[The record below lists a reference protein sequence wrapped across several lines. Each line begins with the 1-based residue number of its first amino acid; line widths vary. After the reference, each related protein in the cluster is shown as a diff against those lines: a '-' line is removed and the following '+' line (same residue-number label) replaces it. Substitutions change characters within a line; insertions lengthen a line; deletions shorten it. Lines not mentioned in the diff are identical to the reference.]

1 MSQPYISNKI
11 AILISWPREIDFFQN
26 LLNKINNDY
35 IYIVDDLSYSNSERN
50 NNKKNIV
57 EIFENKNKE
66 YEFVSQILDKK
77 IYKILISTGLTYFEK
92 VTIKSFLLFLYSR
105 TIGYFFERSNI
116 SILFL
121 KLFNTR
127 LSGGGK
133 NRQIFEEIPIE
144 KNISEISYHFPRG
157 LDISMNA
164 HPHPR
169 WENQYDYYLTHGNID
184 KKLISESFNNAKCIK
199 IGYPKYDL
207 NIQKKNTLNKILNQ

>member
-116 SILFL
+116 SIL
-121 KLFNTR
+121 
-127 LSGGGK
+127 
-133 NRQIFEEIPIE
+133 
-144 KNISEISYHFPRG
+144 
-157 LDISMNA
+157 
-164 HPHPR
+164 
-169 WENQYDYYLTHGNID
+169 
-184 KKLISESFNNAKCIK
+184 
-199 IGYPKYDL
+199 
-207 NIQKKNTLNKILNQ
+207 